1 MGRPLP
7 GLSSQEGKDVSLG
20 MPGAWADENSE
31 LADHY
36 TTKVG
41 GEPDWPAPLKPLIK
55 GDQLRCAVCGG
66 YLGLVAQA
74 AQHKAVESV
83 KQGAYSAQIR
93 HHVSDDMFRP
103 ERLSDDAYDDKRKL
117 GRPGIFEVGVTV
129 DLDFFVKSSECR
141 CKLSNFFQLQG
152 LHFHIGSVLNGD
164 TLMCD
169 IIHGFELL
177 VSSWRTIRVQKNTP
191 EIENTADYI
200 DPSPSAAPDA
210 IDSEWGGTSSRQ
222 GGTDRT
228 QRDDWW
234 DDNLWDGPPVEE
246 SSYAEGDSM
255 NFQELQSSLTE
266 AARLAAT
273 VSGPPNSSN
282 ISRLSGGQGSTGTSR
297 ARNINLPVLPCFYIY
312 TQAESSTGS
321 GPSSGSG
328 PSPSDIDPQAGG
340 WPIGGNEDPS
350 SGGED
355 AGELWGSEEYE
366 YDQALYADRTYSFDG
381 EPLWAIDEHTDA
393 ANCAACGGPRVFE
406 MQLMPPLLYYLQQ
419 AHKDLPPSIYGPDDW
434 DWHTIL
440 VFSCA
445 QSCVQEE
452 SQQLVVLGEKTD
464 WSFIEEATM
473 LQQDLSAA
481 FVT

>member
-55 GDQLRCAVCGG
+55 SDQLRCAVCGG
-66 YLGLVAQA
+66 YLGLVAQVHA
-74 AQHKAVESV
+74 PLTTD
-83 KQGAYSAQIR
+83 G
-93 HHVSDDMFRP
+93 FNFP
-103 ERLSDDAYDDKRKL
+103 ERTLYIL
-117 GRPGIFEVGVTV
+117 GCPAQGCGISRT
-129 DLDFFVKSSECR
+129 
-141 CKLSNFFQLQG
+141 
-152 LHFHIGSVLNGD
+152 
-164 TLMCD
+164 
-169 IIHGFELL
+169 
-177 VSSWRTIRVQKNTP
+177 SWRTIRVQKNTP
-191 EIENTADYI
+191 EVENIADYI

-210 IDSEWGGTSSRQ
+210 IDSEWGGTSSRH

-273 VSGPPNSSN
+273 VSGSPNSSD
-282 ISRLSGGQGSTGTSR
+282 ISRISGGQGSTGTSISR
-297 ARNINLPVLPCFYIY
+297 ARNVNVPVLPCFYIY

-321 GPSSGSG
+321 GPS
-328 PSPSDIDPQAGG
+328 PSDIDPQAGVLPVG
-340 WPIGGNEDPS
+340 ENEDAS

-355 AGELWGSEEYE
+355 AGEFWGSEEYE
-366 YDQALYADRTYSFDG
+366 YDQALYADRTYLKFKKKLDCFPEQCFRYSFDG

-419 AHKDLPPSIYGPDDW
+419 AHKDLPPSMYGPDDW
-434 DWHTIL
+434 DWHTLL

-452 SQQLVVLGEKTD
+452 SQQLIVLGEKTD